1 MSTEIFF
8 LFEYILS
15 HYFTFALFILTAS
28 TDVSVLY
35 CEVPA
40 HIC

>member
-8 LFEYILS
+8 PFEYILS
-15 HYFTFALFILTAS
+15 YYFTFTLFILTTS

-40 HIC
+40 HIS